1 MVLSFNTNPSEIS
14 LWNLMRTFILI
25 YVCSTKFGLS
35 KPGFQA
41 GVCGKAQLLASG
53 NALEVHGKATAA
65 PEMHHFRENAYLH
78 P

>member
-1 MVLSFNTNPSEIS
+1 MKAFS
-14 LWNLMRTFILI
+14 LLTRRQLTSDHNESQHTSQIDLKLENH
-25 YVCSTKFGLS
+25 
-35 KPGFQA
+35 PGFLA

-65 PEMHHFRENAYLH
+65 QEMHHFRENAYLH